1 MTGTT
6 HKSRSAFRAIA
17 VLAIGIAAV
26 LAASALVGPRA
37 AVAEVKIDA
46 ESQKVLDAFGKY
58 YSGLKGFKVT
68 VNIDLSI
75 ERDGAKQNVKFEQHL
90 AAERPNKFSYTYDGQ
105 GGGAT
110 IVSDGKDLSVYIKP
124 LAKYAV
130 EAAPERLEALFTNQ
144 IVMGV
149 LSMGNATPVT
159 AALVSPDP
167 ARQLSSTAESVEYAG
182 EEEVDGAK
190 CHHLKAT
197 GAQMDWQIWID
208 AGEKP
213 LVRKFLPDLGKALAA
228 MAKAQKGPNQLAGVK
243 IANVVSYNDWELDP
257 EFGEDAFAFTAP
269 EDAEKLGSLMEI
281 ITGGA
286 RRPAAEPEPHAL
298 LGKPAP
304 QIDLELLDGGKLD
317 LASYKDKNVVILDF
331 WATWCGPCV
340 RAMPIIDKVAEKYK
354 DKGVLL
360 FAVNIQEMPEEIKK
374 FLAEAEIDVSVA
386 LDSEGATAAAY
397 LANAIPQT
405 VIVGKDGSVQ
415 VVKIGVSPDLE
426 TALTGDL
433 ESLLEGKDVAAATL
447 AEAKARKEAAA
458 KEKDEAADKA
468 KEEPAKDAKEPESKT
483 PE

>member
-1 MTGTT
+1 
-6 HKSRSAFRAIA
+6 
-17 VLAIGIAAV
+17 
-26 LAASALVGPRA
+26 
-37 AVAEVKIDA
+37 
-46 ESQKVLDAFGKY
+46 
-58 YSGLKGFKVT
+58 
-68 VNIDLSI
+68 
-75 ERDGAKQNVKFEQHL
+75 
-90 AAERPNKFSYTYDGQ
+90 
-105 GGGAT
+105 
-110 IVSDGKDLSVYIKP
+110 
-124 LAKYAV
+124 
-130 EAAPERLEALFTNQ
+130 
-144 IVMGV
+144 
-149 LSMGNATPVT
+149 
-159 AALVSPDP
+159 
-167 ARQLSSTAESVEYAG
+167 
-182 EEEVDGAK
+182 
-190 CHHLKAT
+190 
-197 GAQMDWQIWID
+197 MDWQIWID

-374 FLAEAEIDVSVA
+374 FLEETEIDVSVA

>member
-1 MTGTT
+1 MSGSTPKTRPVVRSIVGMTVG
-6 HKSRSAFRAIA
+6 SL
-17 VLAIGIAAV
+17 VL
-26 LAASALVGPRA
+26 LAGLALVNPRV

-46 ESQKVLDAFGKY
+46 ESQKALDAFGKY
-58 YSGLKGFKVT
+58 YSGLQGFKVA
-68 VNIDLSI
+68 VNIDLNVD
-75 ERDGAKQNVKFEQHL
+75 RDGVKQNVKFEQQL
-90 AAERPNKFSYTYDGQ
+90 AAERPNKFSYIYDGA

-110 IVSDGKDLSVYIKP
+110 IISDGKDLSVYIKP

-130 EAAPERLEALFTNQ
+130 EAAPERLESLFTNQ

-167 ARQLSSTAESVEYAG
+167 ARQLSSTAESIDYAG
-182 EEEVDGAK
+182 QEEVDGAK

-197 GAQMDWQIWID
+197 GAQMDWQVWID

-213 LVRKFLPDLGKALAA
+213 LVRKFLPDLTKALAA
-228 MAKAQKGPNQLAGVK
+228 MAKQQPGRAQLAGMK
-243 IANVVSYNDWELDP
+243 IENVVTYKDWELDP
-257 EFGEDAFAFTAP
+257 KFGDDAFVFAAP
-269 EDAEKLGSLMEI
+269 QNVEKFDSLMEMF
-281 ITGGA
+281 TAGA
-286 RRPAAEPEPHAL
+286 RRPAEPEPHAL

-304 QIDLELLDGGKLD
+304 AIDLELLDGGKLD

-354 DKGVLL
+354 DQGVLL
-360 FAVNIQEMPEEIKK
+360 FAVNIQEMPDEIKK
-374 FLAEAEIDVSVA
+374 FLADAELEVAVA
-386 LDSEGATAAAY
+386 LDTEGATAQAY

-415 VVKIGVSPDLE
+415 VVKIGALPDLE
-426 TALTGDL
+426 ASLDGDI
-433 ESLLEGKDVAAATL
+433 ESLLAGKDLAATTLADAKAKKDAAA
-447 AEAKARKEAAA
+447 
-458 KEKDEAADKA
+458 KA
-468 KEEPAKDAKEPESKT
+468 KEEAAKDAKKPESET